1 MLIDLPDATN
11 FRPGAVRTTEGFTVA
26 ARWLLEFQFGVL
38 RLLPFSVSCPLAL
51 GFVEGLG
58 FRGLGFSG
66 PGAHCWIS
74 GLALALVGIGRLG
87 LKLKGFMASG
97 RLLGAVKNL

>member
-11 FRPGAVRTTEGFTVA
+11 FRPGAVRTTE
-26 ARWLLEFQFGVL
+26 
-38 RLLPFSVSCPLAL
+38 
-51 GFVEGLG
+51 G